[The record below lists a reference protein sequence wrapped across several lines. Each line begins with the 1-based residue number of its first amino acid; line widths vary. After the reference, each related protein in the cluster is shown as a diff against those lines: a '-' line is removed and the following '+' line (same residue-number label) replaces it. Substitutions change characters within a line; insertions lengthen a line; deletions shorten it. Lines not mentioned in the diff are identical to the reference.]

1 MSEFPKSLK
10 LNNGLEI
17 PTMGL
22 GTTRLRNMNDANFSM
37 KESDRNKGEDDVV
50 YNSIKH
56 GVRLID
62 TASKYENEVEVG
74 KGIKRAIDEGIVKRE
89 DLFVITKMWL
99 DEKENP
105 EKALR
110 QSLERLNLSY
120 VDLYLDHWP
129 SGKCYNGKN
138 NFKLVSIRDI
148 WKNMEKLVELNLTK
162 SIGVSNYNVQNLSIL
177 LSICKIKP
185 VVDEVEFHPYLYQ
198 KDLKE
203 FCDLED
209 IKIIS
214 YYPLIKGIN
223 FKNRFEKISKDNNLD
238 LLNEEIIVNL
248 SKKYNKTVG
257 QIILNWHLHLG
268 LIPIPG
274 TSSNDRMK
282 ENLGAFDF
290 KMDETHDKGDIIED
304 LDTVDGLGD
313 AADSEYFVADLAVG
327 AEIDVGIFSA
337 GGLDLLELDLFQCA
351 LTAGRLF
358 GLGGVGGEAG
368 DEFLELL
375 DLFLFFLIGFLHLT
389 DQKTGGFIPEIVVA
403 RIERDLSVINV
414 CNVGADLVEEIA
426 VVGDDNDCIGEVDQK
441 FLQPVD
447 GVQIQ
452 MVGGLVEE
460 QNIGIAEQSAGK
472 QDLDLL
478 CAGDLAHQIS
488 VKLGLDPETVEQG
501 FCVGLG
507 LPAVHL
513 GKLGLEFAGADTVL
527 IGEVLFGIESIL
539 LGTDLEQ
546 AGIALNDRIE
556 NDLVIIF
563 VVVLF
568 QEGETLS
575 LGNGDTAAG
584 GLKLTGQDPEEGG
597 LAGPVCADDA
607 VAVSLRKFNGNIF
620 KQSLFSQA
628 ECDTVCLNHILD
640 TFLFQRLQF
649 PQSGKQH
656 KKQVDNASFDTF
668 LNI

>member
-1 MSEFPKSLK
+1 MYEFPKSLK

-209 IKIIS
+209 IKI
-214 YYPLIKGIN
+214 
-223 FKNRFEKISKDNNLD
+223 LD

-290 KMDETHDKGDIIED
+290 KMDETDYEKISSMDKEFRFC
-304 LDTVDGLGD
+304 DG
-313 AADSEYFVADLAVG
+313 
-327 AEIDVGIFSA
+327 VGIY
-337 GGLDLLELDLFQCA
+337 
-351 LTAGRLF
+351 
-358 GLGGVGGEAG
+358 GV
-368 DEFLELL
+368 D
-375 DLFLFFLIGFLHLT
+375 
-389 DQKTGGFIPEIVVA
+389 V
-403 RIERDLSVINV
+403 
-414 CNVGADLVEEIA
+414 
-426 VVGDDNDCIGEVDQK
+426 
-441 FLQPVD
+441 
-447 GVQIQ
+447 
-452 MVGGLVEE
+452 
-460 QNIGIAEQSAGK
+460 
-472 QDLDLL
+472 
-478 CAGDLAHQIS
+478 
-488 VKLGLDPETVEQG
+488 
-501 FCVGLG
+501 
-507 LPAVHL
+507 
-513 GKLGLEFAGADTVL
+513 FA
-527 IGEVLFGIESIL
+527 
-539 LGTDLEQ
+539 
-546 AGIALNDRIE
+546 
-556 NDLVIIF
+556 
-563 VVVLF
+563 
-568 QEGETLS
+568 
-575 LGNGDTAAG
+575 
-584 GLKLTGQDPEEGG
+584 
-597 LAGPVCADDA
+597 
-607 VAVSLRKFNGNIF
+607 
-620 KQSLFSQA
+620 
-628 ECDTVCLNHILD
+628 
-640 TFLFQRLQF
+640 
-649 PQSGKQH
+649 
-656 KKQVDNASFDTF
+656 
-668 LNI
+668 